1 MQKRW
6 GATCLEAMTC
16 TAIFF
21 FFAIKKCTKGKMRH
35 WNQAFRKEKPFGL
48 NKKMQTLVG
57 SGRFLLQEHDGL
69 KEKSSETVFLT
80 GSVHP
85 LSRGARTG
93 R

>member
-48 NKKMQTLVG
+48 NKKKADFSRFGTISP
-57 SGRFLLQEHDGL
+57 SG
-69 KEKSSETVFLT
+69 
-80 GSVHP
+80 
-85 LSRGARTG
+85 A
-93 R
+93 